1 MRSTLEQTTRGR
13 YRSLMRSWGILSA
26 SLAVLVAAACSPA
39 ETVGPLDAASITVPA
54 DPAAGATSSTS
65 VSLPPSTTAS
75 TVTTT
80 ASAVATT
87 THAEPPP
94 ADDGPAASGGEISAA
109 ASTEEDV
116 PPAEPLRPPWLGTRP
131 LELRPD
137 GFGVVVPTPPE
148 LIGRAF
154 PPSTSLGPGG
164 EEFTATSGPVPD
176 HVLARSTWNE
186 RCPVGVE
193 DLSYLTMTYRG
204 FDGASHLGEMIVH
217 ESVADSVIDVFR
229 QLFEAGF
236 PVEEMRV
243 VSSSELDLPPTGDG
257 NNTTS
262 FVCRAVTGASSWSQ
276 HAYGLAI
283 DLNPFHNPYSKGDLV
298 LPELASHYLDR
309 TLDQP
314 GMIHESGPAVAAF
327 DSIGWGWGGR
337 WRSLID
343 LHHFSANGR

>member
-1 MRSTLEQTTRGR
+1 MR
-13 YRSLMRSWGILSA
+13 ILSLSLAFLVVTACSASETVSAPDPA
-26 SLAVLVAAACSPA
+26 SLTAPA
-39 ETVGPLDAASITVPA
+39 E
-54 DPAAGATSSTS
+54 PAATAAPSTS
-65 VSLPPSTTAS
+65 VSEPSSTTTS

-80 ASAVATT
+80 TSTVTTSTVTT
-87 THAEPPP
+87 TTYSDP
-94 ADDGPAASGGEISAA
+94 APAAVSDDAA
-109 ASTEEDV
+109 PRTEAV
-116 PPAEPLRPPWLGTRP
+116 RPPWLGTRP
-131 LELRPD
+131 LQLRPD
-137 GFGVVVPTPPE
+137 GFGVVLPTAPE
-148 LIGRAF
+148 LIDRAF

-164 EEFTATSGPVPD
+164 EAFAATAGPVPD

-186 RCPVGVE
+186 GCPVGVE

-217 ESVADSVIDVFR
+217 ASAAESVIEVFR
-229 QLFEAGF
+229 LLFEADF
-236 PVEEMRV
+236 PIEEMRV

-257 NNTTS
+257 NNTTA

-283 DLNPFHNPYSKGDLV
+283 DLNPFHNPYSKADLV

-314 GMIHESGPAVAAF
+314 GMILEGGPPVAAF

-337 WRSLID
+337 WRSLSD
-343 LHHFSANGR
+343 FQHFSANGR